1 MELSVIIPVHN
12 GENYIRRCLK
22 SVRAAVK
29 DIDAEILVI
38 NDGSTDGTAAIL
50 EDIVPKC
57 NNIRVISLDDRGV
70 SAARNMGIKESKGEY
85 ISFVDADDLVSHN
98 LFSRLIRTARDNSSE
113 ITGCSFFRWSKEE
126 EVTDT
131 LDREYMP
138 TIYGYESYLKNEILN
153 SNSRCWSKVYLS
165 SLIKP
170 DGGETILFDESLTVG
185 EDMLF
190 LTQAA
195 SKANKMVEL
204 KGFTGYGYYENS
216 TGVMTR
222 PFEMSYMDQIK
233 CWEMMEDYTKDI
245 DCKVNLVIAIML
257 VASKIAC
264 LPAKTASNY
273 ANCVTECHN
282 KLKKELAGNPEIKDR
297 LDRGYKI
304 KTSIFKFSP
313 KLYMFMYHIWKR

>member
-22 SVRAAVK
+22 SVRAAIK
-29 DIDAEILVI
+29 DLDAEILVI
-38 NDGSTDGTAAIL
+38 NDGSTDGTTAIL

-57 NNIRVISLDDRGV
+57 NNIRVIPLDDRGV
-70 SAARNMGIKESKGEY
+70 SCARNLGIREAQGEY
-85 ISFVDADDLVSHN
+85 ISFVDADDIVSHN
-98 LFSRLIRTARDNSSE
+98 LFTRLIKTARDNNSE
-113 ITGCSFFRWSKEE
+113 ITGCSFFRWSNIDN
-126 EVTDT
+126 VTDT

-138 TIYGYESYLKNEILN
+138 TTYGYESYLKNEILAGN
-153 SNSRCWSKVYLS
+153 ARCWSKVYLN
-165 SLIKP
+165 SLLKP
-170 DGGETILFDESLTVG
+170 EGSDPLTFDESLTVG

-190 LTQAA
+190 LTHAA
-195 SKANKMVEL
+195 SGATKMVEL

-233 CWEMMEDYTKDI
+233 CWEMMEEFTKDL
-245 DCKVNLVIAIML
+245 DCKVNLVVAIML

-264 LPAKTASNY
+264 LPSKTAANY
-273 ANCVTECHN
+273 ANCVEECHD
-282 KLKKELAGNPEIKDR
+282 KLKREMADNPEIKTR
-297 LDRGYKI
+297 LDTGYRI

-313 KLYMFMYHIWKR
+313 KLYMFIYHIWKS